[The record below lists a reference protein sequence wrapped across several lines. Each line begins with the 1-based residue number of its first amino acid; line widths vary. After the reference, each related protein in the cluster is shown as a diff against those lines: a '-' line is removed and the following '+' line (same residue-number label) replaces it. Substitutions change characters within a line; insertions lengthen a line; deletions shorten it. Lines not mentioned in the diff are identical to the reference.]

1 MCPSPLE
8 MQLAMGC
15 LWFPFPTNCL
25 QGDFV
30 EADEQRQRSAG
41 GRKRKP
47 VSVETLM
54 RKRVA
59 APDDAPAHV
68 DGTEYLRWLLSG

>member
-1 MCPSPLE
+1 
-8 MQLAMGC
+8 
-15 LWFPFPTNCL
+15 L

-30 EADEQRQRSAG
+30 EADEQRSHSAG

-47 VSVETLM
+47 VSVETFM